1 MRIQVCRHW
10 VERKEPTPSSG
21 GWFKRGIES
30 AAFASALGRSLF
42 GMVRGGSTLGRSF
55 FGDLKVG
62 TRGGP
67 SIGFGVGEASSQGW
81 HSGSTGRIDL
91 ERCLFD

>member
-1 MRIQVCRHW
+1 MRMLVRRHR

-42 GMVRGGSTLGRSF
+42 GMVRGGSAVGRSL

-67 SIGFGVGEASSQGW
+67 STGFGMGEGIVSRLAHG
-81 HSGSTGRIDL
+81 
-91 ERCLFD
+91 